1 MSHNL
6 KIVVTGPFSSG
17 KTRFIKSVSEIDVVT
32 TERKIT
38 RRIEGVSKRTTT
50 VAMDYGRVT
59 LGEDVLHLHGTPGQ
73 ARFDFMWEILMKEM
87 DGFVLLVDSTDS
99 ETMGEARELI
109 DLFSSGHPVPYVI
122 AANKQDLPEA
132 TKPEKL
138 RRALGVG
145 PNILIMPCVAS
156 RKTSVRQ
163 VLLQMVDLL
172 K

>member
-1 MSHNL
+1 MSRPY
-6 KIVVTGPFSSG
+6 KIVVTGPFASG
-17 KTRFIKSVSEIDVVT
+17 KTRFIKAISEIDVVT
-32 TERKIT
+32 TERRIT

-59 LGEDVLHLHGTPGQ
+59 LGDSALHLHGTPGQ
-73 ARFDFMWEILMKEM
+73 ARFDFMWDILMKEM
-87 DGFVLLVDSTDS
+87 DGFVLLVDSTDM

-109 DLFSSGHPVPYVI
+109 ELFSSPHPAPYVV

-132 TKPEKL
+132 ARPEKL
-138 RRALGVG
+138 RRALGIP
-145 PNILIMPCVAS
+145 PNILIMPCVAT

-163 VLLQMVDLL
+163 VLLQLVDLL

>member
-1 MSHNL
+1 MSRNL
-6 KIVVTGPFSSG
+6 KIVVTGPFSAG
-17 KTRFIKSVSEIDVVT
+17 KTRFIKTISEIDVVT

-59 LGEDVLHLHGTPGQ
+59 LGDTVLHLHGTPGQ
-73 ARFDFMWEILMKEM
+73 ARFDFMWDILMKEM
-87 DGFVLLVDSTDS
+87 DGFILLVDSTDL

-109 DLFSSGHPVPYVI
+109 GLFSSGHPVPYVV

-132 TKPEKL
+132 VKLEQL
-138 RRALGVG
+138 RRALDVG
-145 PNILIMPCVAS
+145 PNILIMPCVSS
-156 RKTSVRQ
+156 RKTSVKQ
-163 VLLQMVDLL
+163 VLIQMVDVL